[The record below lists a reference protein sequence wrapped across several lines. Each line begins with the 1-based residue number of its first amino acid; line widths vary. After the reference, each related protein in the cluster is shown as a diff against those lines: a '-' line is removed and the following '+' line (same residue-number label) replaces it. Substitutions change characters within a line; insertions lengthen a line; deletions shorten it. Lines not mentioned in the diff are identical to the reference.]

1 MKGSNLSTLCS
12 KEKRKQKIISKD
24 RKKAGGTISTKV
36 RTVRREGILGRE
48 KKKSRRICI
57 LYRFP
62 SDHCIDYLAT
72 LPPSSFF
79 FTPRKVVSSS
89 ALGLRSQ
96 PSDTVSEILSA
107 ATVSG
112 GLIVSAC

>member
-79 FTPRKVVSSS
+79 FLLQERLSLRLPS
-89 ALGLRSQ
+89 A
-96 PSDTVSEILSA
+96 
-107 ATVSG
+107 
-112 GLIVSAC
+112 